1 MKEKVGYWKK
11 EVRVWATE
19 EEEEEEEEKKKIQI
33 DTNSTQRKPY
43 QSVAYFSFVGLKSEG
58 KDQKSSE
65 LNKKK
70 RDEVEKL
77 KKFTVEMLREPN
89 LGLVVAQHFRGC
101 VEKQKS

>member
-1 MKEKVGYWKK
+1 M
-11 EVRVWATE
+11 
-19 EEEEEEEEKKKIQI
+19 
-33 DTNSTQRKPY
+33 
-43 QSVAYFSFVGLKSEG
+43 KSEG

-101 VEKQKS
+101 VEEAKELMEPNLGLSHVILVWPIKTKETRKKKKKKKMSALGIPRNPATAKRAVVH